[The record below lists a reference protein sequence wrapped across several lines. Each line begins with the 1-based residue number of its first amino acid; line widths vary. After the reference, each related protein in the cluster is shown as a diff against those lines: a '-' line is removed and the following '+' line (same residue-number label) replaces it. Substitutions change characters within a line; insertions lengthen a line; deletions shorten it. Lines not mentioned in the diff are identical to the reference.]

1 MLHMFIVSGTEF
13 FKPQIKSEALQPIDF
28 VKSSPNIFI
37 RSCGFPMY
45 QFFVFFLVHWLQL
58 SLSHTACFGPAANL
72 ITTATCE
79 P

>member
-37 RSCGFPMY
+37 RSCSFPMY
-45 QFFVFFLVHWLQL
+45 RFFVFFLVH
-58 SLSHTACFGPAANL
+58 
-72 ITTATCE
+72 
-79 P
+79 

>member
-45 QFFVFFLVHWLQL
+45 RFFVFFLVH
-58 SLSHTACFGPAANL
+58 
-72 ITTATCE
+72 
-79 P
+79 